1 MTMHCRFDPFDCALL
16 DRWQRDLP
24 LVPQP
29 FAAIAATLDLGEGE
43 VLMRLERLAAT
54 GAISR
59 IGGTCRPNTAA
70 ASTLA
75 AVSAPAH
82 RVDEVAG
89 AISAEPGVNHCY
101 LREHAINIWFVA
113 TGPDRAHVD
122 ATLARIA
129 RATGFEVLDLR
140 LVRPFNVDLGFGL
153 EGASLPLPLPRD
165 TDTAAIEPGD
175 GAIIQA
181 LCEGLPILPRPYA
194 AVAAALGRPET
205 EVLERIRALSAAG
218 VIGRVGVIVRHRAL
232 GWTSNA
238 MVVWQVEEAAIE
250 AAGRSLL
257 AVPGVTLCY
266 QRRPAGAIWPFTLY
280 CMIHARSR
288 PEAMAVLGRATE
300 AAGLAGVHSAVLFSL
315 RCFKQR
321 GALVAVSEGAAA

>member
-1 MTMHCRFDPFDCALL
+1 MHGRLDPIDRALL

-24 LVPQP
+24 LVPRP
-29 FAAIAATLDLGEGE
+29 FTAIAASLDLDESE
-43 VLMRLERLAAT
+43 VLGRLERLVSA

-75 AVSAPAH
+75 AVAAPGH
-82 RVDEVAG
+82 LVDDVAG

-101 LREHAINIWFVA
+101 LREHEINIWFVA

-129 RATGFEVLDLR
+129 RATGLEVLDLR

-153 EGASLPLPLPRD
+153 EGTSKPLPPPRESD
-165 TDTAAIEPGD
+165 TTAIAPGD
-175 GAIIQA
+175 GAIIQE
-181 LCEGLPILPRPYA
+181 LCEGLPIRPHPFA
-194 AVAAALGRPET
+194 AVAEALGRSET
-205 EVLERIRALSAAG
+205 DVLDRIRILVAAG

-238 MVVWQVEEAAIE
+238 MVVWRAPESRIE
-250 AAGRSLL
+250 AAGRSLVS
-257 AVPGVTLCY
+257 VPGVTLCY
-266 QRRPAGAIWPFTLY
+266 QRRPAGETWPYTLY

-288 PEAMAVLGRATE
+288 SEALAILERASD
-300 AAGLAGVHSAVLFSL
+300 AAGLCGVPSAMLFSI
-315 RCFKQR
+315 RCYMQR